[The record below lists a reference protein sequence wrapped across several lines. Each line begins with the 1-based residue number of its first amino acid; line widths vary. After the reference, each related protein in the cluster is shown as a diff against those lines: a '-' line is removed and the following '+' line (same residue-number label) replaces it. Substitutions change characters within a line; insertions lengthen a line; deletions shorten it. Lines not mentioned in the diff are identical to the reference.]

1 MMAKTS
7 KEYAEILE
15 SVLRI
20 QIGYIRSN
28 PNYEDSDYLQ
38 GQEVGLL
45 TAIDKIKASNFLTE

>member
-1 MMAKTS
+1 MAKTS

-28 PNYEDSDYLQ
+28 PNYEDDDYLQ

-45 TAIDKIKASNFLTE
+45 TAIDKIKASKFLTE

>member
-1 MMAKTS
+1 MAKTS
-7 KEYAEILE
+7 KEYSEILE

-20 QIGYIRSN
+20 QIGCIRSN

-45 TAIDKIKASNFLTE
+45 TAIDKIKASKFLTE

>member
-1 MMAKTS
+1 MAKTS

-15 SVLRI
+15 SVLRV
-20 QIGYIRSN
+20 QIDYIRLN

-45 TAIDKIKASNFLTE
+45 TAIDKIKASKFLTE